1 MYLKAICSNNFLAVA
16 KEKTV
21 MKKFITMVMALVL
34 TFGLAVP
41 AFAANEIT
49 ANEQSVYDAFVSVVD
64 KYSGFNQ
71 KSKDRAAQY
80 KTKAEKAL
88 LAADLNKK
96 ACDDLKACVARVEAY
111 IDSKNPQSAH
121 DMLLLA
127 GDVVNM
133 VNDTANQYGIKV
145 SLGDTNYSSV
155 MILKN
160 GKYYSVEDANSG
172 SSSGKSPI
180 VQTGY
185 DLTATVAVAA
195 MLIVAVGAC
204 FVVIGKKNL
213 VANAAE

>member
-1 MYLKAICSNNFLAVA
+1 
-16 KEKTV
+16 
-21 MKKFITMVMALVL
+21 
-34 TFGLAVP
+34 
-41 AFAANEIT
+41 
-49 ANEQSVYDAFVSVVD
+49 
-64 KYSGFNQ
+64 
-71 KSKDRAAQY
+71 
-80 KTKAEKAL
+80 
-88 LAADLNKK
+88 
-96 ACDDLKACVARVEAY
+96 
-111 IDSKNPQSAH
+111 
-121 DMLLLA
+121 MLLLA